1 MAPLVSSRWLLGT
14 GVNSRSTF
22 RPVACLRPMSRAEV
36 APAMASPEKNYKSCI
51 IYCKGQIETFELQN
65 PDHHHDIRFRNGV
78 IPTKK
83 RRVDSQAA
91 KQEEESDGN

>member
-1 MAPLVSSRWLLGT
+1 
-14 GVNSRSTF
+14 
-22 RPVACLRPMSRAEV
+22 MSRAEV
-36 APAMASPEKNYKSCI
+36 APALASPEKNHKSCI
-51 IYCKGQIETFELQN
+51 TYCKGQMETFELQN
-65 PDHHHDIRFRNGV
+65 PDHHHADICFRNGV